1 MASQGLSMEYN
12 CVSYSKSDILL
23 YTLLDFFRDQNNFT
37 LFSSIVNKDTKI
49 SLRVLDW
56 LVTNYSKKNNCIIE
70 RFEGNA
76 LTTFNIYIEY
86 KNQLRA
92 YSKSNFDPFCRKNRI
107 ILNSHTINI
116 EKDIINDK
124 CFYTTVGQM
133 NFFRWIIKNNIINY
147 LILNIEKIETD
158 MLFIANDS
166 KRKHNSKRC
175 CLSENNSK
183 KLNFYN
189 TNITIKF

>member
-1 MASQGLSMEYN
+1 MEYN
-12 CVSYSKSDILL
+12 CVVSYSKSDILL
-23 YTLLDFFRDQNNFT
+23 STLLNFFRDENNFT
-37 LFSSIVNKDTKI
+37 VFSSIVNKDTKI
-49 SLRVLDW
+49 SLRILDW

-107 ILNSHTINI
+107 ILNSETINI
-116 EKDIINDK
+116 ENDIVSDN

-133 NFFRWIIKNNIINY
+133 NFFNVIYCQRQ
-147 LILNIEKIETD
+147 
-158 MLFIANDS
+158 
-166 KRKHNSKRC
+166 
-175 CLSENNSK
+175 
-183 KLNFYN
+183 
-189 TNITIKF
+189 